1 VAGDYAVFA
10 EGLDELVDLKEIKAS
25 IRRAAL
31 QAINKTADRI
41 RTRAASEIRKQVNF
55 PASYLNPSAG
65 RLTVSQ
71 RATGDHLEARIRA
84 RTRATSLARF
94 SAGSVGRAG
103 GVRVEVAPG
112 RSKFMRRAFLIRLRA
127 GNADL
132 DTRSNLGLAI
142 RLRPGESLTNK
153 TKAIKMQKNLYL
165 LYGPSVDQVFLAS
178 DEKHGVA
185 IDLAPEAVDLME
197 REFMRLV
204 DL

>member
-1 VAGDYAVFA
+1 MANYAVFA
-10 EGLDELVDLKEIKAS
+10 EGLDQLADMDDIKES
-25 IRRAAL
+25 IRRSAL

-41 RTRAASEIRKQVNF
+41 RTLASREIRKQVNF
-55 PASYLNPSAG
+55 PSSYLSPSGG
-65 RLTVSQ
+65 RLAVSK
-71 RATGDHLEARIRA
+71 RATKNDLEARIKARA
-84 RTRATSLARF
+84 RVSSLARF
-94 SAGSVGRAG
+94 STGGSPGSGA

-127 GNADL
+127 GTAAL

-142 RLRPGESLTNK
+142 RLRPGETLENK
-153 TKAIKMQKNLYL
+153 TKAIRMQRNLYL

-185 IDLAPEAVDLME
+185 VDLQPEALNMLE
-197 REFMRLV
+197 SEFLRLV